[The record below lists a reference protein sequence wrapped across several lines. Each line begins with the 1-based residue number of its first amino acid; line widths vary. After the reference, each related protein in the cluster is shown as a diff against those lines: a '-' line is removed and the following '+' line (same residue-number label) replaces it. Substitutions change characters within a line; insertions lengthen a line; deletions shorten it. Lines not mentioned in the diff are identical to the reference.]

1 MPNPQIMASKT
12 EQRKIQ
18 IIADG
23 SSVNAS
29 MEQMTKATSVLW
41 SELKKLTPGSEEF
54 IKKSKEFQEV
64 KSRLNETKVAANG
77 TTKSLNEMANEA
89 LAMSPIGGIINTIT
103 GAMGKAR
110 VGVNLVTT
118 SFHTLKGAI
127 AATGIGLLVIGLGLL
142 INYLTS
148 TQDGI
153 DKVNKVLTPMKVI
166 FEKLQGVVQNLG
178 GNLFKGLGEMLNGNV
193 SKGFSSIT
201 NGAKQAGDELGKAFT
216 DGIKQGGELADMNIK
231 IEQTEIALTEARS
244 VLNNK
249 YQEAMEIAK
258 DQSKSEEQRR
268 AAAKSA
274 QALENELLDKE
285 QEFIDMKIEK
295 LKLEQTFN
303 DTSREGYLE
312 LANLEAERTDFET
325 QASKRRTKARS
336 LENTI
341 TEEIATEQNKKSAE
355 RTKQEEENIKR
366 LSQLRTEYLKASLDL
381 ETQLEDMLI
390 NLMDEGLSKKTA
402 KLELDLER
410 EIAALDEKRIKI
422 LENET
427 LTAEEKIKIQE
438 QFTDLEEMIRQ
449 ENRQKKADLEE
460 KEKEDELEKK
470 LDDFDA
476 EQEIEMLQL
485 ENSMIGAIDA
495 EMRKKEALLQIQK
508 QYALEKLALLEAA
521 GDGET
526 IQALKLKNII
536 GKIDQEIADGKITEA
551 QRAEEYKRQ
560 IQSVGLETAREFMQL
575 GLDLLAEDSK
585 ARKVAALAMKAFEI
599 GLVVTSGIREI
610 QGYWASNAGIPIIGP
625 GLATALSIAAGVRTL
640 GAVNKIRTAKYA
652 TGGQTGSGNMI
663 DMMMGRDGAWRMPN
677 GQGTRNVGTFKNGGH
692 IGSASFG
699 VIGEAGSEWVGPNW
713 MMRSPKYA
721 NIFGYLE
728 AERKRATPFA
738 SGGSTGSAPQI
749 PQNSSATADL
759 QQSLA
764 MIEQFGDMS
773 AKFDTMISILQQWPD
788 RLRVYN
794 DPRDIRSGVRVLN
807 EIEADSRINR

>member
-1 MPNPQIMASKT
+1 MASKT

-127 AATGIGLLVIGLGLL
+127 AATGIGLLVLSLGLL

-148 TQDGI
+148 TQAGI